1 MLNQGWNYSQGMLAV
16 LSGSTFFASVSVLFS
31 APKVWKRRGKNKVQS
46 YQYHWLAGT
55 TIKLATLGTFGYFA
69 FGMGEYQKNYQPVLP
84 DIKTHQSSYQ
94 LFVAVLG
101 AVCLLECVAAALF
114 ALHYRK
120 YYLLVSNTMLLK
132 SKLPEQEVERRRTK
146 RIENNLAK
154 KREEKGL
161 VTVEEVSE
169 SDKDRTLAAQTR
181 QVGTSWRA
189 EPSYMQ
195 PGDVGTGSIKE
206 QQAILEEDE
215 DA

>member
-1 MLNQGWNYSQGMLAV
+1 MLNQGWNYSQAMLAA

-46 YQYHWLAGT
+46 YQYYWLAGA
-55 TIKLATLGTFGYFA
+55 TIKLLTLGTFGYFA
-69 FGMGEYQKNYQPVLP
+69 FGMGEYQQKYQPVLP
-84 DIKTHQSSYQ
+84 DIKTHQASYQ
-94 LFVAVLG
+94 LFVVVLG

-114 ALHYRK
+114 AVHYRK
-120 YYLLVSNTMLLK
+120 YYLLVSNSMLLK

-146 RIENNLAK
+146 RLENNLAK

-169 SDKDRTLAAQTR
+169 SDRDRTVAAQTR

-189 EPSYMQ
+189 EPSYMP
-195 PGDVGTGSIKE
+195 PGDVGGSIKE
-206 QQAILEEDE
+206 QHVILEEDE